1 MNAEIDLHFSPWGG
15 FRSSPSMACK
25 GLTQFLQSPE
35 CLEADPRNP
44 GNRHADPAGSGS
56 RGLAVYNAPRFNC
69 DPLRNRANLKAI
81 RLVHSAASQ
90 ACRVR
95 FRHR

>member
-1 MNAEIDLHFSPWGG
+1 MNAVIDLHFSSWDG
-15 FRSSPSMACK
+15 FPSSTSMACK
-25 GLTQFLQSPE
+25 GLTQILQPLGSSG
-35 CLEADPRNP
+35 ADTRNP
-44 GNRHADPAGSGS
+44 GNRLADPAGSGS

-69 DPLRNRANLKAI
+69 DPLRNRVTLKAI
-81 RLVHSAASQ
+81 RLVHSAAPQ

>member
-35 CLEADPRNP
+35 RLEADPQ
-44 GNRHADPAGSGS
+44 S
-56 RGLAVYNAPRFNC
+56 RQAPR
-69 DPLRNRANLKAI
+69 
-81 RLVHSAASQ
+81 
-90 ACRVR
+90 
-95 FRHR
+95 

>member
-1 MNAEIDLHFSPWGG
+1 
-15 FRSSPSMACK
+15 MARK
-25 GLTQFLQSPE
+25 GLTQFLQPLE
-35 CLEADPRNP
+35 RLEADTRNP
-44 GNRHADPAGSGS
+44 GNRYADPAGSGG

-69 DPLRNRANLKAI
+69 DPLRNRMNLKAI
-81 RLVHSAASQ
+81 RLVHSAAPQ

>member
-1 MNAEIDLHFSPWGG
+1 
-15 FRSSPSMACK
+15 MARK
-25 GLTQFLQSPE
+25 GLTPFLQPFE
-35 CLEADPRNP
+35 PLETDTRNP

-69 DPLRNRANLKAI
+69 DPLRNRAKLKAT
-81 RLVHSAASQ
+81 RLVHSVAPQ
-90 ACRVR
+90 AFRVR

>member
-1 MNAEIDLHFSPWGG
+1 
-15 FRSSPSMACK
+15 MACK
-25 GLTQFLQSPE
+25 GLTQFLQPPE
-35 CLEADPRNP
+35 YLEADTRNP

-81 RLVHSAASQ
+81 RLVHSVAPQ
-90 ACRVR
+90 AFRVR